1 MTSDGGACSP
11 RRTRKRATDSHN
23 GDLSHSEEIE
33 VVEETKSEEEEEKIV
48 TTGKKGVAVLV
59 QWLPDY
65 VKTNYHV
72 VNTNM
77 KVIVIAGLPYD
88 YLAVTSF
95 SYPKFLKLNPIGFV
109 PVLVDGDSVIVYSFA
124 IIRSDSVTHFFFS
137 FTSLLHFLIS
147 SKSHIQY
154 LEDKYPDPPLHIHQ
168 RAINFQKYIGEK
180 VGVDEK
186 LPWTQSV
193 IGKGFMGEFKL
204 KYHCFISSPW

>member
-65 VKTNYHV
+65 VE
-72 VNTNM
+72 
-77 KVIVIAGLPYD
+77 A
-88 YLAVTSF
+88 LAEIEVAT
-95 SYPKFLKLNPIGFV
+95 KLKL
-109 PVLVDGDSVIVYSFA
+109 YSYW
-124 IIRSDSVTHFFFS
+124 
-137 FTSLLHFLIS
+137 IS
-147 SKSHIQY
+147 SCSS
-154 LEDKYPDPPLHIHQ
+154 
-168 RAINFQKYIGEK
+168 QKYIGEK

-193 IGKGFMGEFKL
+193 IGKGFMGVGHL
-204 KYHCFISSPW
+204 GDLVTTPATSQDGLVCGSTH

>member
-72 VNTNM
+72 V
-77 KVIVIAGLPYD
+77 
-88 YLAVTSF
+88 
-95 SYPKFLKLNPIGFV
+95 
-109 PVLVDGDSVIVYSFA
+109 
-124 IIRSDSVTHFFFS
+124 
-137 FTSLLHFLIS
+137 
-147 SKSHIQY
+147 
-154 LEDKYPDPPLHIHQ
+154 
-168 RAINFQKYIGEK
+168 
-180 VGVDEK
+180 
-186 LPWTQSV
+186 
-193 IGKGFMGEFKL
+193 
-204 KYHCFISSPW
+204 